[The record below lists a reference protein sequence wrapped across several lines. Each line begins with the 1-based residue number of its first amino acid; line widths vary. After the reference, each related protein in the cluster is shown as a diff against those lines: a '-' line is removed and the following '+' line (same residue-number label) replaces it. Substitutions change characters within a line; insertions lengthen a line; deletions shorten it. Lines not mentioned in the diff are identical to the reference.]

1 MSVESNR
8 LGQETSPYLLQ
19 HQHNPVHWQAW
30 SAETLALA
38 KRSGRPVLLSVG
50 YAACHWCHVMAH
62 EFFENA
68 EIAALMNEYFVNVK
82 VDREER
88 PDIDYLYQQALMMMG
103 RRGGWPLTMF
113 LTPDGQPFWGGTY
126 FPPFAQG
133 GRPGFAEVLRT
144 IAELWRNRANAIEHN
159 VKELGAGLASLSEP
173 TPGEPISSDL
183 VEAIREQLEQRLDR
197 VDGGFG
203 AAPKFPQATSLDFLW
218 RAWKRTGRD
227 SLRQGVLLT
236 LDHISQGGV
245 YDHLGGGFARY
256 STDDRWL
263 VPHFEKMLYDNA
275 QLIELLTEV
284 WQDERRELYRLRVT
298 ETIQWITREM
308 RAPGGGFASSLD
320 ADSEGEE
327 GKFYA
332 WSEAEIRE
340 ALGVRAP
347 FFERAYGV
355 DREGNWEHGKSV
367 LNRLGSIELLD
378 EETEGALARD
388 RAVLFSLREGRVRPG
403 CDDKVLAD
411 WNGLTIAAIAKAACV
426 FERLDWLD
434 VAIEAFD
441 FVKGAM
447 TTDDGR
453 LLHSWR
459 EGRARH
465 LAVLDDYAAM
475 CRAALALHEAT
486 GAPSY
491 LECGRRW
498 LEQVEIHYRDRNGG
512 YFFTADDAEAL
523 IARAKIAEDSALPSG
538 NGMMLQV
545 LAQLYH
551 LTGES
556 LYRERAEGIANAF
569 SGTIRQRA
577 SWIFVVAER
586 HGGAARGHADRGDRR
601 GGRRR
606 YGGAEESDLRRQPAR
621 AGFERHCAGNGASSR
636 ASSFRQN
643 FARPSSHGLRL
654 PGRGLLAANRQSRG
668 AGGGPAR
675 GVTHFRRSARAR
687 LSTPPYRSPARAAR
701 PAVLRSACNIAR
713 VRRSPPPTR
722 NLASFRK
729 HETRR
734 KLIPIAR
741 GYQGGECSRRSIEHC

>member
-1 MSVESNR
+1 MSVEHNR
-8 LGQETSPYLLQ
+8 LDQETSPYLLQ
-19 HQHNPVHWQAW
+19 HRHNPVHWQAW

-38 KRSGRPVLLSVG
+38 KQTGRPVLLSVG

-62 EFFENA
+62 ESFEDA
-68 EIAALMNEYFVNVK
+68 GIAALMNEYFVNVK

-88 PDIDYLYQQALMMMG
+88 PDVDYLYQQALMMMG

-113 LTPDGQPFWGGTY
+113 LTPDGKPFWGGTY

-133 GRPGFAEVLRT
+133 GRPGFAEVLQT

-159 VKELGAGLASLSEP
+159 VKELSAGLASLSE
-173 TPGEPISSDL
+173 TVPGEPISREL
-183 VEAIREQLEQRLDR
+183 VDSICEQLEQRLDR

-218 RAWKRTGRD
+218 RAWKRTGRI

-275 QLIELLTEV
+275 QLIDLLTEV

-340 ALGVRAP
+340 ALGARAP

-378 EETEGALARD
+378 EETEAALARD

-426 FERLDWLD
+426 FERGDWLD
-434 VAIEAFD
+434 LAIEAFE
-441 FVKGAM
+441 FVKSAM
-447 TTDDGR
+447 STDDDR

-475 CRAALALHEAT
+475 CLAALELYEAT
-486 GAPSY
+486 GAECY
-491 LECGRRW
+491 LECARRW
-498 LEQVEIHYRDRNGG
+498 VEQVELHYHDRNGG
-512 YFFTADDAEAL
+512 YFFTADDADAL

-538 NGMMLQV
+538 NGMLLQV

-551 LTGES
+551 LTGEG
-556 LYRERAEGIANAF
+556 LYRERAEGIAKAF
-569 SGTIRQRA
+569 SGVLRQRVFGFSSLLNGMEMLREA
-577 SWIFVVAER
+577 VQIVLIGEANAEDT
-586 HGGAARGHADRGDRR
+586 AA
-601 GGRRR
+601 
-606 YGGAEESDLRRQPAR
+606 LRRVIY
-621 AGFERHCAGNGASSR
+621 GVSR
-636 ASSFRQN
+636 
-643 FARPSSHGLRL
+643 
-654 PGRGLLAANRQSRG
+654 PGRIFSIIAPGTALPRAHPAFGKTLSGERPTAYVCRGMVCSLPIVDPEALAA
-668 AGGGPAR
+668 A
-675 GVTHFRRSARAR
+675 
-687 LSTPPYRSPARAAR
+687 
-701 PAVLRSACNIAR
+701 LREA
-713 VRRSPPPTR
+713 
-722 NLASFRK
+722 
-729 HETRR
+729 
-734 KLIPIAR
+734 
-741 GYQGGECSRRSIEHC
+741 

>member
-1 MSVESNR
+1 MNERCFETALRTGPGSEPARIGLSTEERFMSVESNR

-62 EFFENA
+62 ESFENA

-88 PDIDYLYQQALMMMG
+88 PDVDHLYQQALMMMG

-133 GRPGFAEVLRT
+133 GKPGFAEVLQT

-159 VKELGAGLASLSEP
+159 VKELGAGLANLCET

-183 VEAIREQLEQRLDR
+183 VEAICEQLVQRLDR

-227 SLRQGVLLT
+227 SLRQAVLLT

-378 EETEGALARD
+378 EETEAALARD

-411 WNGLTIAAIAKAACV
+411 WNGLTIAAIAKASCV
-426 FERLDWLD
+426 FERQDWLD
-434 VAIEAFD
+434 VAIEAFH
-441 FVKGAM
+441 FVQSAM
-447 TTDDGR
+447 MTDDGR
-453 LLHSWR
+453 LFHSWR

-523 IARAKIAEDSALPSG
+523 IARAKIAQDSALPSG

-556 LYRERAEGIANAF
+556 LYRQRSEGIANAF
-569 SGTIRQRA
+569 SGTIRQAVLGFSSLLNGMEALRELNAAALIFWEDYATTARRRLPPLQTVADAHVIVPNNAPTPAVTAIA
-577 SWIFVVAER
+577 SAPQNVAR
-586 HGGAARGHADRGDRR
+586 IVPVATFAPPVRDAHPPKVARQTRDVADTKGMTSDRGTIAVTNR
-601 GGRRR
+601 GTAAPTEKLMADAVAAWIGR
-606 YGGAEESDLRRQPAR
+606 ALKVSEIPS
-621 AGFERHCAGNGASSR
+621 SSR
-636 ASSFRQN
+636 A
-643 FARPSSHGLRL
+643 
-654 PGRGLLAANRQSRG
+654 
-668 AGGGPAR
+668 
-675 GVTHFRRSARAR
+675 
-687 LSTPPYRSPARAAR
+687 
-701 PAVLRSACNIAR
+701 
-713 VRRSPPPTR
+713 
-722 NLASFRK
+722 
-729 HETRR
+729 
-734 KLIPIAR
+734 
-741 GYQGGECSRRSIEHC
+741 

>member
-1 MSVESNR
+1 MSVENNR
-8 LGQETSPYLLQ
+8 LDQETSPYLLQ
-19 HQHNPVHWQAW
+19 HRHNPVHWQAW

-38 KRSGRPVLLSVG
+38 KQTGRPVLLSVG

-62 EFFENA
+62 ESFEDA
-68 EIAALMNEYFVNVK
+68 GIAALMNEYFVNVK

-88 PDIDYLYQQALMMMG
+88 PDVDYLYQQALMMMG

-113 LTPDGQPFWGGTY
+113 LTPDGNPFWGGTY

-133 GRPGFAEVLRT
+133 GRPGFAEVLQT

-159 VKELGAGLASLSEP
+159 VKELSAGLAGLSL
-173 TPGEPISSDL
+173 TAPGEVVSPEL
-183 VEAIREQLEQRLDR
+183 VKTICGQLEQRLDR

-203 AAPKFPQATSLDFLW
+203 GAPKFPQSTSLDFLW

-227 SLRQGVLLT
+227 ALRQAVLLT

-275 QLIELLTEV
+275 QLIDLLTEV
-284 WQDERRELYRLRVT
+284 WQDERCELYRLRVT
-298 ETIQWITREM
+298 ETIQWIAREM
-308 RAPGGGFASSLD
+308 RTPGGGFASSLD

-327 GKFYA
+327 GKFYS
-332 WSEAEIRE
+332 WTETEIRE
-340 ALGVRAP
+340 TLGERAT

-355 DREGNWEHGKSV
+355 DRPGNWEHGKSI

-378 EETEGALARD
+378 EKTEAALAQD
-388 RAVLFSLREGRVRPG
+388 RAALFSLRERRVRPG
-403 CDDKVLAD
+403 RDDKVLAD

-426 FERLDWLD
+426 FERGDWLD
-434 VAIEAFD
+434 VAIEAFE

-447 TTDDGR
+447 TTDDDR

-475 CRAALALHEAT
+475 CRAALELYEAT

-491 LECGRRW
+491 LEYARRW
-498 LEQVEIHYRDRNGG
+498 VEHVELHYHDRNGG
-512 YFFTADDAEAL
+512 YFYTADDAEAL

-538 NGMMLQV
+538 NGMLLQV
-545 LAQLYH
+545 LAQLFH

-556 LYRERAEGIANAF
+556 VYRERAEGIAKAF
-569 SGTIRQRA
+569 SGTIRRRVLGFSSLLTGMEMLQEA
-577 SWIFVVAER
+577 MQIVVIGEAYAADTAALKR
-586 HGGAARGHADRGDRR
+586 VIYGVSRPGRVLNVIAPGAALPRAHPAFGKTSLGDRATAYVCQ
-601 GGRRR
+601 GMVC
-606 YGGAEESDLRRQPAR
+606 S
-621 AGFERHCAGNGASSR
+621 
-636 ASSFRQN
+636 
-643 FARPSSHGLRL
+643 L
-654 PGRGLLAANRQSRG
+654 PIVEPDALAAALRG
-668 AGGGPAR
+668 
-675 GVTHFRRSARAR
+675 T
-687 LSTPPYRSPARAAR
+687 
-701 PAVLRSACNIAR
+701 
-713 VRRSPPPTR
+713 
-722 NLASFRK
+722 
-729 HETRR
+729 
-734 KLIPIAR
+734 
-741 GYQGGECSRRSIEHC
+741 

>member
-1 MSVESNR
+1 MSVERNR

-38 KRSGRPVLLSVG
+38 KQTGKPILLSSG

-62 EFFENA
+62 ESFEDP
-68 EIAALMNEYFVNVK
+68 EIAALMNESFINVK

-88 PDIDYLYQQALMMMG
+88 PDVDYLYQQALMMMG
-103 RRGGWPLTMF
+103 QRGGWPLTMF
-113 LTPDGQPFWGGTY
+113 LTPEGQPFWGGTY

-133 GRPGFAEVLRT
+133 GRPAFAEVLKT
-144 IAELWRNRANAIEHN
+144 IAELWRTRANAIEHN
-159 VKELGAGLASLSEP
+159 VAELSAGLASLSEA
-173 TPGEPISSDL
+173 TPGEPISPDF
-183 VEAIREQLEQRLDR
+183 VDTICAQLEQRLDH

-227 SLRQGVLLT
+227 SLREAVVLT

-256 STDDRWL
+256 STDNRWL

-298 ETIQWITREM
+298 ETIEWMTREM
-308 RAPGGGFASSLD
+308 RVPGGGFASSLD

-332 WSEAEIRE
+332 WRQAEIRE
-340 ALGVRAP
+340 ALGERAP

-355 DREGNWEHGKSV
+355 SREGNWEHGKSV

-378 EETEGALARD
+378 EETEAALARD
-388 RAVLFSLREGRVRPG
+388 RAALFLIRERRVRPG

-426 FERLDWLD
+426 FERRDWLD

-441 FVKGAM
+441 FVNRAM

-459 EGRARH
+459 CRRARH
-465 LAVLDDYAAM
+465 RAVLDDYAAM

-486 GAPSY
+486 GAESY
-491 LECGRRW
+491 LECARRW
-498 LEQVEIHYRDRNGG
+498 VEHVEHHYRDRTGG
-512 YFFTADDAEAL
+512 YFYAADDADTL
-523 IARAKIAEDSALPSG
+523 IARVKIAEDSALPSS

-545 LAQLYH
+545 LAQLYY

-556 LYRERAEGIANAF
+556 VYRERAEAIANDFA
-569 SGTIRQRA
+569 GTIRQRVLGFSSLLNGMEMLREA
-577 SWIFVVAER
+577 LQIVVIGETD
-586 HGGAARGHADRGDRR
+586 AADTTALKRVIYGVSRPGRVLNVLAPGSALPRAHPAFGKTLLGDRATAYVCR
-601 GGRRR
+601 GMVC
-606 YGGAEESDLRRQPAR
+606 S
-621 AGFERHCAGNGASSR
+621 
-636 ASSFRQN
+636 
-643 FARPSSHGLRL
+643 L
-654 PGRGLLAANRQSRG
+654 PIVDPDALAA
-668 AGGGPAR
+668 A
-675 GVTHFRRSARAR
+675 
-687 LSTPPYRSPARAAR
+687 
-701 PAVLRSACNIAR
+701 LREN
-713 VRRSPPPTR
+713 
-722 NLASFRK
+722 
-729 HETRR
+729 
-734 KLIPIAR
+734 
-741 GYQGGECSRRSIEHC
+741 G

>member
-38 KRSGRPVLLSVG
+38 KQTGKPILLSSG

-62 EFFENA
+62 ESFEDP
-68 EIAALMNEYFVNVK
+68 EIAALMNESFINVK

-88 PDIDYLYQQALMMMG
+88 PDVDYLYQQALMMMG
-103 RRGGWPLTMF
+103 QRGGWPLTMF
-113 LTPDGQPFWGGTY
+113 LTPEGQPFWGGTY

-133 GRPGFAEVLRT
+133 GRPGFAELLKT
-144 IAELWRNRANAIEHN
+144 IAELWRTRANAIEHN
-159 VKELGAGLASLSEP
+159 VSELSAGLASLSET
-173 TPGEPISSDL
+173 TPGAPVSPDL
-183 VEAIREQLEQRLDR
+183 VASICAQLEQRLDH

-227 SLRQGVLLT
+227 SLRQAVVLT
-236 LDHISQGGV
+236 LDHISQGGI

-256 STDDRWL
+256 STDNRWL

-284 WQDERRELYRLRVT
+284 WQDERRELYRLRVI
-298 ETIQWITREM
+298 ETIEWMTREM

-332 WSEAEIRE
+332 WSQTEIRE
-340 ALGVRAP
+340 ALGPRAP

-355 DREGNWEHGKSV
+355 SREGNWEHGKSV

-378 EETEGALARD
+378 EETEAALARD
-388 RAVLFSLREGRVRPG
+388 RTALFLVRERRVRPG

-426 FERLDWLD
+426 FERGDWLGI
-434 VAIEAFD
+434 AIEAFD

-459 EGRARH
+459 CGRARH
-465 LAVLDDYAAM
+465 MAVLDDYAAM
-475 CRAALALHEAT
+475 CRAALTLYEAT
-486 GAPSY
+486 GASSY
-491 LECGRRW
+491 LECARGW
-498 LEQVEIHYRDRNGG
+498 IEHVEHHYRDRTGG
-512 YFFTADDAEAL
+512 YFYAADDADTL
-523 IARAKIAEDSALPSG
+523 IARVKIAEDSALPSG

-545 LAQLYH
+545 LAQLYY

-556 LYRERAEGIANAF
+556 LYRERAEASAKDF
-569 SGTIRQRA
+569 AGTIRERVLGFSSLLNGMDMLREALQ
-577 SWIFVVAER
+577 IVVIGETD
-586 HGGAARGHADRGDRR
+586 AADTAALKRVI
-601 GGRRR
+601 
-606 YGGAEESDLRRQPAR
+606 YGVS
-621 AGFERHCAGNGASSR
+621 
-636 ASSFRQN
+636 
-643 FARPSSHGLRL
+643 L
-654 PGRGLLAANRQSRG
+654 PGRVLNVLTPGAELPRAHPAFGKTLLGDRATAYVCRGMVCSLPIVEPDALAA
-668 AGGGPAR
+668 A
-675 GVTHFRRSARAR
+675 
-687 LSTPPYRSPARAAR
+687 
-701 PAVLRSACNIAR
+701 LR
-713 VRRSPPPTR
+713 
-722 NLASFRK
+722 
-729 HETRR
+729 ET
-734 KLIPIAR
+734 
-741 GYQGGECSRRSIEHC
+741 

>member
-38 KRSGRPVLLSVG
+38 KQTGRPVLLSVG

-62 EFFENA
+62 ESFENA

-88 PDIDYLYQQALMMMG
+88 PDVDHLYQQALMMMG

-126 FPPFAQG
+126 FPPFARG
-133 GRPGFAEVLRT
+133 GIPGFAEVLQT

-159 VKELGAGLASLSEP
+159 VKELGAGLASLSET

-183 VEAIREQLEQRLDR
+183 VEAISEQLEQRLDR

-256 STDDRWL
+256 STDDQWL

-340 ALGVRAP
+340 ALDVRAP

-355 DREGNWEHGKSV
+355 DRQGNWERGKSV

-388 RAVLFSLREGRVRPG
+388 RAVLFSLREGRVRPAR
-403 CDDKVLAD
+403 DDKVLAD
-411 WNGLTIAAIAKAACV
+411 WNGLTIAAIAKASCV

-447 TTDDGR
+447 TTDDCR

-465 LAVLDDYAAM
+465 SAVLDDYAAM
-475 CRAALALHEAT
+475 CRAALALYEAT
-486 GAPSY
+486 GGPSY

-498 LEQVEIHYRDRNGG
+498 VEQVEQHYRDRSGG

-556 LYRERAEGIANAF
+556 IYLERAEGIANAF
-569 SGTIRQRA
+569 SGTIRQRLLGYSA
-577 SWIFVVAER
+577 LLNGMEALREAMQIVVIGEADGADTAALKRVIYGVSRPGRVLNVVAP
-586 HGGAARGHADRGDRR
+586 GADIPRAHPAFGKTLLDHRATAYVCRGTVCSPPIVNPEA
-601 GGRRR
+601 
-606 YGGAEESDLRRQPAR
+606 
-621 AGFERHCAGNGASSR
+621 
-636 ASSFRQN
+636 
-643 FARPSSHGLRL
+643 
-654 PGRGLLAANRQSRG
+654 LAA
-668 AGGGPAR
+668 A
-675 GVTHFRRSARAR
+675 
-687 LSTPPYRSPARAAR
+687 
-701 PAVLRSACNIAR
+701 LREA
-713 VRRSPPPTR
+713 
-722 NLASFRK
+722 
-729 HETRR
+729 
-734 KLIPIAR
+734 
-741 GYQGGECSRRSIEHC
+741 

>member
-19 HQHNPVHWQAW
+19 HQHNPVHWRAW
-30 SAETLALA
+30 SPETLALA
-38 KRSGRPVLLSVG
+38 KRSGRPILLSVG

-62 EFFENA
+62 ESFENA
-68 EIAALMNEYFVNVK
+68 GIAALMNEYFVNVK

-88 PDIDYLYQQALMMMG
+88 PDIDHLYQQALMMMG

-126 FPPFAQG
+126 FPPFARG
-133 GRPGFAEVLRT
+133 GRPGFAEVLQT

-159 VKELGAGLASLSEP
+159 VKELAAGLASLSET

-183 VEAIREQLEQRLDR
+183 VEAIRKQLEQRLDR

-203 AAPKFPQATSLDFLW
+203 AAPKFPQVTSLDFLW

-308 RAPGGGFASSLD
+308 RVPGGGFASSLD

-332 WSEAEIRE
+332 WSEAEIRG

-378 EETEGALARD
+378 EETEGPLARD
-388 RAVLFSLREGRVRPG
+388 RAVLFSQREGRVRPG

-411 WNGLTIAAIAKAACV
+411 WNGLTIAAIAKASCV
-426 FERLDWLD
+426 FERPDWLD
-434 VAIEAFD
+434 VAIEAFH
-441 FVKGAM
+441 FVRSAM
-447 TTDDGR
+447 MTDDGR

-545 LAQLYH
+545 LAQLHH

-556 LYRERAEGIANAF
+556 LYKERAEKIAHAF
-569 SGTIRQRA
+569 SGTIRKRVLGFSSLLNGMETLREAMQ
-577 SWIFVVAER
+577 IVVIGEAD
-586 HGGAARGHADRGDRR
+586 AADTAALKRVIYGVSRPGRVLNVIAPGTALPRGHPAFGKTLLDHRATAYVCRG
-601 GGRRR
+601 
-606 YGGAEESDLRRQPAR
+606 AICS
-621 AGFERHCAGNGASSR
+621 
-636 ASSFRQN
+636 
-643 FARPSSHGLRL
+643 L
-654 PGRGLLAANRQSRG
+654 PIVNPEALAA
-668 AGGGPAR
+668 A
-675 GVTHFRRSARAR
+675 
-687 LSTPPYRSPARAAR
+687 
-701 PAVLRSACNIAR
+701 LREA
-713 VRRSPPPTR
+713 
-722 NLASFRK
+722 
-729 HETRR
+729 
-734 KLIPIAR
+734 
-741 GYQGGECSRRSIEHC
+741 

>member
-62 EFFENA
+62 ESFENA
-68 EIAALMNEYFVNVK
+68 EIATLMNEYFVNVK

-88 PDIDYLYQQALMMMG
+88 PDVDHLYQQALMMMG

-126 FPPFAQG
+126 FPPFARG
-133 GRPGFAEVLRT
+133 GRLGFAEVLQT

-159 VKELGAGLASLSEP
+159 VKELGAGLASLSET

-183 VEAIREQLEQRLDR
+183 VEAIRKQLEQRLDR

-355 DREGNWEHGKSV
+355 NREGNWEHGKSV
-367 LNRLGSIELLD
+367 LNRLESIELLD
-378 EETEGALARD
+378 EETEAALARD

-411 WNGLTIAAIAKAACV
+411 WNGLTIAAIAKASCV
-426 FERLDWLD
+426 FERQDWLD
-434 VAIEAFD
+434 VAIEAFH
-441 FVKGAM
+441 FVQSAM
-447 TTDDGR
+447 MTDDGR

-523 IARAKIAEDSALPSG
+523 IARAKIALDSALPSG
-538 NGMMLQV
+538 NGMMLQA

-556 LYRERAEGIANAF
+556 LYRQRSEGIANAF
-569 SGTIRQRA
+569 SGTIRQALLGFSSLLNGMEALREA
-577 SWIFVVAER
+577 MQIVVIGEAD
-586 HGGAARGHADRGDRR
+586 AADTAALKRVI
-601 GGRRR
+601 
-606 YGGAEESDLRRQPAR
+606 YGV
-621 AGFERHCAGNGASSR
+621 SR
-636 ASSFRQN
+636 
-643 FARPSSHGLRL
+643 
-654 PGRGLLAANRQSRG
+654 PGRVLNVIAPGTALPRAHPAFGKTLLDHRATAYVCRGAICSLPIVNPEALAA
-668 AGGGPAR
+668 A
-675 GVTHFRRSARAR
+675 
-687 LSTPPYRSPARAAR
+687 
-701 PAVLRSACNIAR
+701 LREA
-713 VRRSPPPTR
+713 
-722 NLASFRK
+722 
-729 HETRR
+729 
-734 KLIPIAR
+734 
-741 GYQGGECSRRSIEHC
+741 

>member
-62 EFFENA
+62 ESFENA
-68 EIAALMNEYFVNVK
+68 GIAALMNEYFVNVK

-88 PDIDYLYQQALMMMG
+88 PDVDYLYQQALMMMG

-133 GRPGFAEVLRT
+133 GRPGFAEVLQT
-144 IAELWRNRANAIEHN
+144 IAQLWRNRANAIEHN

-183 VEAIREQLEQRLDR
+183 VDAIREQLEQRLDR

-378 EETEGALARD
+378 EETEGPLARD
-388 RAVLFSLREGRVRPG
+388 RAVLFSLREGRVRPE

-411 WNGLTIAAIAKAACV
+411 WNGLTIAAIAKASCV
-426 FERLDWLD
+426 FERQDWLD
-434 VAIEAFD
+434 VAIEAFH
-441 FVKGAM
+441 FVQSAM
-447 TTDDGR
+447 MTDDGR

-556 LYRERAEGIANAF
+556 LYKERAEKIAHAF
-569 SGTIRQRA
+569 SGTIRQRVLGFSSLLNGMETLREA
-577 SWIFVVAER
+577 MQIVVIGEAD
-586 HGGAARGHADRGDRR
+586 AADTAALKRVT
-601 GGRRR
+601 
-606 YGGAEESDLRRQPAR
+606 YGV
-621 AGFERHCAGNGASSR
+621 SR
-636 ASSFRQN
+636 
-643 FARPSSHGLRL
+643 
-654 PGRGLLAANRQSRG
+654 PGRVFNVIAPGPALPRAHPAFGKTLLDHRATAYVCRGAVCSLPIVNPEALAA
-668 AGGGPAR
+668 A
-675 GVTHFRRSARAR
+675 
-687 LSTPPYRSPARAAR
+687 
-701 PAVLRSACNIAR
+701 LREA
-713 VRRSPPPTR
+713 
-722 NLASFRK
+722 
-729 HETRR
+729 
-734 KLIPIAR
+734 
-741 GYQGGECSRRSIEHC
+741 

>member
-62 EFFENA
+62 ESFENA
-68 EIAALMNEYFVNVK
+68 EIATLMNEYFVNVK

-88 PDIDYLYQQALMMMG
+88 PDVDHLYQQALMMMG

-126 FPPFAQG
+126 FPPFARG
-133 GRPGFAEVLRT
+133 GRLGFAEVLQT

-159 VKELGAGLASLSEP
+159 VKELGAGLASLSET

-183 VEAIREQLEQRLDR
+183 VEAIRKQLEQRLDR

-203 AAPKFPQATSLDFLW
+203 AAPKFPQVTSLDFLW

-308 RAPGGGFASSLD
+308 RVPGGGFASSLD

-355 DREGNWEHGKSV
+355 NREGNWEHGKSV
-367 LNRLGSIELLD
+367 LNRLESIELLD
-378 EETEGALARD
+378 EETEAALARD

-411 WNGLTIAAIAKAACV
+411 WNGLTIAAIAKASCV
-426 FERLDWLD
+426 FERQDWLD
-434 VAIEAFD
+434 VAIEAFH
-441 FVKGAM
+441 FVQSAM
-447 TTDDGR
+447 MTDDGR

-523 IARAKIAEDSALPSG
+523 IARAKIAQDSALPSG

-556 LYRERAEGIANAF
+556 LYRQRSEGIANAF
-569 SGTIRQRA
+569 SGTIRQALLGFSSLLNGMEALREA
-577 SWIFVVAER
+577 MQIVVIGEAD
-586 HGGAARGHADRGDRR
+586 AADTAALKRVI
-601 GGRRR
+601 
-606 YGGAEESDLRRQPAR
+606 YGV
-621 AGFERHCAGNGASSR
+621 SR
-636 ASSFRQN
+636 
-643 FARPSSHGLRL
+643 
-654 PGRGLLAANRQSRG
+654 PGRVLNVIAPGTALPRAHPAFGKTLLDHRATAYVCRGAICSLPIVNPEALAA
-668 AGGGPAR
+668 A
-675 GVTHFRRSARAR
+675 
-687 LSTPPYRSPARAAR
+687 
-701 PAVLRSACNIAR
+701 LREA
-713 VRRSPPPTR
+713 
-722 NLASFRK
+722 
-729 HETRR
+729 
-734 KLIPIAR
+734 
-741 GYQGGECSRRSIEHC
+741 

>member
-38 KRSGRPVLLSVG
+38 KQTGRPVLLSVG

-62 EFFENA
+62 ESFEDA

-88 PDIDYLYQQALMMMG
+88 PDVDYLYQQALMMMG

-113 LTPDGQPFWGGTY
+113 LTPDGEPFWGGTY

-133 GRPGFAEVLRT
+133 GRPGFAEVLKT
-144 IAELWRNRANAIEHN
+144 IADLWRSGASAIEHN
-159 VKELGAGLASLSEP
+159 FKELGAGLAGLSVT
-173 TPGEPISSDL
+173 TPGEAVSPEL
-183 VEAIREQLEQRLDR
+183 VETICEQLEQRLDR

-203 AAPKFPQATSLDFLW
+203 AAPKFPQTTSLDFLW
-218 RAWKRTGRD
+218 RAWKRTGRA

-256 STDDRWL
+256 STDERWL

-275 QLIELLTEV
+275 QLIDLLTEV

-298 ETIQWITREM
+298 ETIQWIAREM
-308 RAPGGGFASSLD
+308 RTPGGGFASSLD

-327 GKFYA
+327 GKFYS
-332 WSEAEIRE
+332 WSETEIDE
-340 ALGVRAP
+340 ALGARAP

-355 DREGNWEHGKSV
+355 DRAGNWEHGKSI
-367 LNRLGSIELLD
+367 LNRLGSIELFD
-378 EETEGALARD
+378 EETEAALGRD
-388 RAVLFSLREGRVRPG
+388 RAVLFSLREGRVRPL

-426 FERLDWLD
+426 FERRDWIDL
-434 VAIEAFD
+434 AIEVFT

-459 EGRARH
+459 EGRGRH

-475 CRAALALHEAT
+475 CRAALELYEAT
-486 GAPSY
+486 GAQSY
-491 LECGRRW
+491 LECARRW
-498 LEQVEIHYRDRNGG
+498 VEHVELHYHDRNGG
-512 YFFTADDAEAL
+512 YFFTADDADAL

-538 NGMMLQV
+538 NGMLLQV

-556 LYRERAEGIANAF
+556 LYRERAEGIAKAF
-569 SGTIRQRA
+569 SGVVRQRVLGFSSLLNGMEMLREAVQIVLIGEANAEDTA
-577 SWIFVVAER
+577 SLTRVIYGVSRPGRIFSVIAP
-586 HGGAARGHADRGDRR
+586 GT
-601 GGRRR
+601 
-606 YGGAEESDLRRQPAR
+606 
-621 AGFERHCAGNGASSR
+621 
-636 ASSFRQN
+636 
-643 FARPSSHGLRL
+643 RL
-654 PGRGLLAANRQSRG
+654 PRAHPTFGKTSSGEQATVYVCRGMVCSLPIVDPEALAA
-668 AGGGPAR
+668 A
-675 GVTHFRRSARAR
+675 
-687 LSTPPYRSPARAAR
+687 
-701 PAVLRSACNIAR
+701 LREA
-713 VRRSPPPTR
+713 
-722 NLASFRK
+722 
-729 HETRR
+729 
-734 KLIPIAR
+734 
-741 GYQGGECSRRSIEHC
+741 

>member
-1 MSVESNR
+1 
-8 LGQETSPYLLQ
+8 
-19 HQHNPVHWQAW
+19 
-30 SAETLALA
+30 
-38 KRSGRPVLLSVG
+38 
-50 YAACHWCHVMAH
+50 MAH
-62 EFFENA
+62 ESFENA

-88 PDIDYLYQQALMMMG
+88 PDIDHLYQQALMMMG

-133 GRPGFAEVLRT
+133 GRPGFAEVLQT

-159 VKELGAGLASLSEP
+159 VKELGAGLASLSET

-227 SLRQGVLLT
+227 LLRQGVLLT

-355 DREGNWEHGKSV
+355 DREGNWERGKSV

-411 WNGLTIAAIAKAACV
+411 WNGLTIAAIAKASCV
-426 FERLDWLD
+426 FERPDWLD
-434 VAIEAFD
+434 VAIEAFH
-441 FVKGAM
+441 FVQSAM
-447 TTDDGR
+447 MTDDGR

-498 LEQVEIHYRDRNGG
+498 VEQVEHTLSRSKRRLFFYRRRRRSADRARENRRGLGPPLRQWHDAAGAGAALSFDRREPLPGTRGG
-512 YFFTADDAEAL
+512 NRKRLFRDDPPT
-523 IARAKIAEDSALPSG
+523 R
-538 NGMMLQV
+538 
-545 LAQLYH
+545 
-551 LTGES
+551 
-556 LYRERAEGIANAF
+556 
-569 SGTIRQRA
+569 
-577 SWIFVVAER
+577 SWIFVAAER

-621 AGFERHCAGNGASSR
+621 AGFERHRAGNRASSR
-636 ASSFRQN
+636 ASSFWQN
-643 FARPSSHGLRL
+643 LARPSSHGLRL
-654 PGRGLLAANRQSRG
+654 QRRRLLAANRQSR
-668 AGGGPAR
+668 
-675 GVTHFRRSARAR
+675 
-687 LSTPPYRSPARAAR
+687 RSPAD
-701 PAVLRSACNIAR
+701 
-713 VRRSPPPTR
+713 
-722 NLASFRK
+722 
-729 HETRR
+729 
-734 KLIPIAR
+734 
-741 GYQGGECSRRSIEHC
+741 

>member
-62 EFFENA
+62 ESFENA
-68 EIAALMNEYFVNVK
+68 EIATLMNEYFVNVK

-88 PDIDYLYQQALMMMG
+88 PDVDYLYQQALMMMG

-133 GRPGFAEVLRT
+133 GRPGFAEVLQT
-144 IAELWRNRANAIEHN
+144 IAQLWRNRANAIEHN

-183 VEAIREQLEQRLDR
+183 VDAIREQLEQRLDR

-378 EETEGALARD
+378 EETEGPLARD
-388 RAVLFSLREGRVRPG
+388 RAVLFSLREGRVRPE

-411 WNGLTIAAIAKAACV
+411 WNGLTIAAIAKASCV
-426 FERLDWLD
+426 FERQDWLD
-434 VAIEAFD
+434 VAIEAFH
-441 FVKGAM
+441 FVRSAM
-447 TTDDGR
+447 MTDDGR

-556 LYRERAEGIANAF
+556 LYKERAEKIAHAF
-569 SGTIRQRA
+569 SGTIRQRVLGFSSLLNGMETLREA
-577 SWIFVVAER
+577 MQIVVIGEAD
-586 HGGAARGHADRGDRR
+586 AADTAALKRVT
-601 GGRRR
+601 
-606 YGGAEESDLRRQPAR
+606 YGV
-621 AGFERHCAGNGASSR
+621 SR
-636 ASSFRQN
+636 
-643 FARPSSHGLRL
+643 
-654 PGRGLLAANRQSRG
+654 PGRGFNVTAPGTALPRAHPAFGKTLLDHRATAYVCRGAVCSLPIVNPEALAA
-668 AGGGPAR
+668 A
-675 GVTHFRRSARAR
+675 
-687 LSTPPYRSPARAAR
+687 
-701 PAVLRSACNIAR
+701 LREA
-713 VRRSPPPTR
+713 
-722 NLASFRK
+722 
-729 HETRR
+729 
-734 KLIPIAR
+734 
-741 GYQGGECSRRSIEHC
+741 

>member
-30 SAETLALA
+30 TAETLALA
-38 KRSGRPVLLSVG
+38 KQTGKPILLSSG

-62 EFFENA
+62 ESFEDPD
-68 EIAALMNEYFVNVK
+68 IAALMNESFINVK

-88 PDIDYLYQQALMMMG
+88 PDVDYLYQQALMMMG
-103 RRGGWPLTMF
+103 QRGGWPLTMF
-113 LTPDGQPFWGGTY
+113 LTPEGQPFWGGTY

-133 GRPGFAEVLRT
+133 GRSGFAEVLKT
-144 IAELWRNRANAIEHN
+144 IAELWRTRANAIEHN
-159 VKELGAGLASLSEP
+159 VAELSAGLASLSET
-173 TPGEPISSDL
+173 TPGEPVSPDL
-183 VEAIREQLEQRLDR
+183 VESICAQLEQRLDH
-197 VDGGFG
+197 VNGGFG

-227 SLRQGVLLT
+227 SLRQAVVLT

-256 STDDRWL
+256 STDNRWL

-298 ETIQWITREM
+298 ETIEWMTREM

-320 ADSEGEE
+320 ADSDGEE
-327 GKFYA
+327 GKFYS
-332 WSEAEIRE
+332 WSQTEIRD
-340 ALGVRAP
+340 ALGARAP
-347 FFERAYGV
+347 VFERAYGV
-355 DREGNWEHGKSV
+355 SREGNWEHGKSV

-378 EETEGALARD
+378 EEAEAALARD
-388 RAVLFSLREGRVRPG
+388 RAALFLKRERRVRPG

-426 FERLDWLD
+426 FERRDWLD
-434 VAIEAFD
+434 IAIEAFD
-441 FVKGAM
+441 FVKSAM

-459 EGRARH
+459 CGRARH
-465 LAVLDDYAAM
+465 MAVLDDYGAM
-475 CRAALALHEAT
+475 CRAALALYEAT

-498 LEQVEIHYRDRNGG
+498 VEHMEHHYRDRNGG
-512 YFFTADDAEAL
+512 YFYAANDADTL
-523 IARAKIAEDSALPSG
+523 IARVKIAEDSALPSG

-545 LAQLYH
+545 LAQLYY

-556 LYRERAEGIANAF
+556 VYRERAEANAKDF
-569 SGTIRQRA
+569 AGTIRERVLGFSSLLNGVEMLREALQ
-577 SWIFVVAER
+577 IVVIGET
-586 HGGAARGHADRGDRR
+586 GAADTAALKRVIYGVSRPGRVLSIIAPGAALPRANPAFGKTLLGDRATAYVCR
-601 GGRRR
+601 GMVC
-606 YGGAEESDLRRQPAR
+606 S
-621 AGFERHCAGNGASSR
+621 
-636 ASSFRQN
+636 
-643 FARPSSHGLRL
+643 L
-654 PGRGLLAANRQSRG
+654 PIVEPDALAA
-668 AGGGPAR
+668 A
-675 GVTHFRRSARAR
+675 
-687 LSTPPYRSPARAAR
+687 
-701 PAVLRSACNIAR
+701 LR
-713 VRRSPPPTR
+713 
-722 NLASFRK
+722 
-729 HETRR
+729 EM
-734 KLIPIAR
+734 
-741 GYQGGECSRRSIEHC
+741 

>member
-62 EFFENA
+62 ESFENA
-68 EIAALMNEYFVNVK
+68 EIATLMNEYFVNVK

-88 PDIDYLYQQALMMMG
+88 PDVDHLYQQALMMMG

-126 FPPFAQG
+126 FPPIARG
-133 GRPGFAEVLRT
+133 GRPGFAEVLQT

-159 VKELGAGLASLSEP
+159 VKELGAGLASLSET

-183 VEAIREQLEQRLDR
+183 VEAIRKQLEQRLDR

-308 RAPGGGFASSLD
+308 RVPGGGFASSLD

-347 FFERAYGV
+347 FFDRAYGV

-367 LNRLGSIELLD
+367 LNRLESIELLD
-378 EETEGALARD
+378 EETEAALARD

-411 WNGLTIAAIAKAACV
+411 WNGLTIAAIAKASCV
-426 FERLDWLD
+426 FERQDWLD
-434 VAIEAFD
+434 VAIEAFH
-441 FVKGAM
+441 FVQSAM
-447 TTDDGR
+447 MTDDGR

-523 IARAKIAEDSALPSG
+523 IARAKIALDSALPSG
-538 NGMMLQV
+538 NGMMLQA

-556 LYRERAEGIANAF
+556 LYRQRSEGIANAF
-569 SGTIRQRA
+569 SGTIRQALLGFSSLLNGMEALREA
-577 SWIFVVAER
+577 MQIMVIGEAD
-586 HGGAARGHADRGDRR
+586 AADTAALKRVI
-601 GGRRR
+601 
-606 YGGAEESDLRRQPAR
+606 YGV
-621 AGFERHCAGNGASSR
+621 SR
-636 ASSFRQN
+636 
-643 FARPSSHGLRL
+643 
-654 PGRGLLAANRQSRG
+654 PGRVLNVIAPGTALPRAHPAFGKTLLDHRATAYVCRGAICSLPIVNPEALAA
-668 AGGGPAR
+668 A
-675 GVTHFRRSARAR
+675 
-687 LSTPPYRSPARAAR
+687 
-701 PAVLRSACNIAR
+701 LREA
-713 VRRSPPPTR
+713 
-722 NLASFRK
+722 
-729 HETRR
+729 
-734 KLIPIAR
+734 
-741 GYQGGECSRRSIEHC
+741 

>member
-1 MSVESNR
+1 MTIETNR

-38 KRSGRPVLLSVG
+38 KQTGKPILLSSG

-62 EFFENA
+62 ESFENP
-68 EIAALMNEYFVNVK
+68 EIAALMNESFINVK

-88 PDIDYLYQQALMMMG
+88 PDVDYLYQQALMMMG
-103 RRGGWPLTMF
+103 QRGGWPLTMF
-113 LTPDGQPFWGGTY
+113 LTPEGQPFWGGTY

-133 GRPGFAEVLRT
+133 GRPGFAELLKT
-144 IAELWRNRANAIEHN
+144 IAELWRARANAIEHN
-159 VKELGAGLASLSEP
+159 VAELSAGLASLSET
-173 TPGEPISSDL
+173 TPGEPVSPHL
-183 VEAIREQLEQRLDR
+183 VESICAQLAQRLDR

-203 AAPKFPQATSLDFLW
+203 AAPKFPQTTSLDFLW

-227 SLRQGVLLT
+227 SLRQAVVLT

-256 STDDRWL
+256 STDNRWL

-298 ETIQWITREM
+298 ETIEWMTREM

-332 WSEAEIRE
+332 WSQTEIRE
-340 ALGVRAP
+340 ALGARAP

-355 DREGNWEHGKSV
+355 SREGNWEHGKSV

-378 EETEGALARD
+378 EETEAALARD
-388 RAVLFSLREGRVRPG
+388 RAALFLARARRVRPG

-426 FERLDWLD
+426 FEREDWLD
-434 VAIEAFD
+434 IAIAAFD
-441 FVKGAM
+441 FVKSAM
-447 TTDDGR
+447 TTDEGR

-459 EGRARH
+459 CARARH
-465 LAVLDDYAAM
+465 MAVLDDYGAM
-475 CRAALALHEAT
+475 CRAALALYEAA

-491 LECGRRW
+491 LECARRW
-498 LEQVEIHYRDRNGG
+498 VEHVEHHYRDRTGG
-512 YFFTADDAEAL
+512 YFYAADDADTL
-523 IARAKIAEDSALPSG
+523 IARVKIAEDSALPSG
-538 NGMMLQV
+538 NGMMLQA
-545 LAQLYH
+545 LAQLYY

-556 LYRERAEGIANAF
+556 VYRERAEAIAQDFA
-569 SGTIRQRA
+569 GTIRERILGFSSLLNGMEMLREALQIVVIGENDAADTAALKRVIYGVSQPGRVLNVIAPAATLPRA
-577 SWIFVVAER
+577 HPAF
-586 HGGAARGHADRGDRR
+586 GKTMLG
-601 GGRRR
+601 
-606 YGGAEESDLRRQPAR
+606 AR
-621 AGFERHCAGNGASSR
+621 ATAYVCRGMVCS
-636 ASSFRQN
+636 
-643 FARPSSHGLRL
+643 L
-654 PGRGLLAANRQSRG
+654 PIIEPDALAA
-668 AGGGPAR
+668 A
-675 GVTHFRRSARAR
+675 
-687 LSTPPYRSPARAAR
+687 
-701 PAVLRSACNIAR
+701 LR
-713 VRRSPPPTR
+713 
-722 NLASFRK
+722 
-729 HETRR
+729 ET
-734 KLIPIAR
+734 
-741 GYQGGECSRRSIEHC
+741 